1 MTQQQSI
8 SNTVWG
14 LLILLGV
21 IWGGSFFSIS
31 LALRE
36 VGVLTSVTHR
46 VGWAAVVLSGVVIA
60 RGHALPRSA
69 RIWIGFAGMGLLNNV
84 IPFILMAWGQTQIET
99 GLVSILNATTA
110 IFGVVVAAIFLR
122 DERLTK
128 AKAMGAFLGVSGVAV
143 IMGWQAVSSFDPR
156 NLAQLAVLAGT
167 VSYAFAGTWAR
178 FMLKGLPPDL
188 AAAGML
194 GASTL
199 FMLPIGWMVEGSPFV
214 AVSFTA
220 GAAIA
225 YYAIIATAAAYLLYY
240 RILNLA
246 GAGNVM
252 LVTLMIPVVAI
263 TLGAVFLGENLNP
276 RAFAGLALIA
286 LGLTVIDGRLFKRR
300 ASR

>member
-1 MTQQQSI
+1 MTQQHSI

-14 LLILLGV
+14 LLILLGI

-46 VGWAAVVLSGVVIA
+46 VGWAALVLWGVVIA

-69 RIWIGFAGMGLLNNV
+69 RVWIGFAGMGLLNNV

-110 IFGVVVAAIFLR
+110 IFGVLVAAIFLH

-128 AKAMGAFLGVSGVAV
+128 AKATGAVLGVSGVAV
-143 IMGWQAVSSFDPR
+143 IMGWQALSSFDPR

-167 VSYAFAGTWAR
+167 ISYAFAGTWAR
-178 FMLKGLPPDL
+178 FMLKGLPPEL

-194 GASTL
+194 GASTM

-263 TLGAVFLGENLNP
+263 TLGALFLGESLSP

-286 LGLTVIDGRLFKRR
+286 LGLCVIDGRLFKRR
-300 ASR
+300 VTR